1 MNLPT
6 EILRLRIFGAG
17 RTCAPALVHS
27 RVYSRVPALA
37 LALVLTLAL
46 SGCTGGPRFHSE
58 AGSAE
63 AAPPTELI
71 TEQLIAAEQQAA
83 AARGNQDLSKL
94 LVAHPPPYTIGRGDI
109 LSIVVWD
116 HPELAAGGMT
126 AATASSDA
134 AVAVAGAT
142 ANAQQ
147 PGFVVDHQGRIQFPF
162 AGLLPVEGLTEDG
175 ARALLTQKIAKY
187 IANPNI
193 TLRVQAYRSK
203 RVYIDGEVKSPGLQ
217 AINDIPMTLVEAL
230 NRAGGLLPS
239 ADQSRIALERG
250 DARYSINLRELVQKG
265 INPGNVML
273 APGDVVRVHS
283 RDESKVFV
291 SGEVVTPR
299 ALTMHNGR
307 LTLNEALGETGG
319 VSPLS
324 GDARQIYVVR
334 KTPERTRVFQ
344 LDARVTGSLAMAES
358 FELRPKDVVYVA
370 ASPLA
375 NWNRHLSL
383 LFPGAL
389 TNAVGVSTRP

>member
-1 MNLPT
+1 MDFPK
-6 EILRLRIFGAG
+6 EISYLRLVVVA
-17 RTCAPALVHS
+17 S
-27 RVYSRVPALA
+27 ALA
-37 LALVLTLAL
+37 LA
-46 SGCTGGPRFHSE
+46 GCATGPQFRSSDG
-58 AGSAE
+58 
-63 AAPPTELI
+63 AAAADPPPPTEMI
-71 TEQLIAAEQQAA
+71 TEQLIAAEKQANA
-83 AARGNQDLSKL
+83 ERGDQDLSQL
-94 LVAHPPPYTIGRGDI
+94 LVPHPPPYTIGRGDI

-126 AATASSDA
+126 AAAASSDA
-134 AVAVAGAT
+134 VVAVAGAT
-142 ANAQQ
+142 ANIAQ
-147 PGFVVDHQGRIQFPF
+147 PGFAVDHQGRIQFPF
-162 AGLLPVEGLTEDG
+162 AGLLPVEGLTEEQ
-175 ARALLTQKIAKY
+175 ARALLTQKLAKY

-319 VSPLS
+319 ISPLS

-344 LDARVTGSLAMAES
+344 LDARLTGSLAMAES

-389 TNAVGVSTRP
+389 TSAVGVTTRP

>member
-1 MNLPT
+1 MNSFSAMALSR
-6 EILRLRIFGAG
+6 RLTAI
-17 RTCAPALVHS
+17 
-27 RVYSRVPALA
+27 LA
-37 LALVLTLAL
+37 LALT
-46 SGCTGGPRFHSE
+46 GCATGIQFQGNER
-58 AGSAE
+58 AGGGSD
-63 AAPPTELI
+63 AAPPTEMI
-71 TEQLIAAEQQAA
+71 TEELIAAEKQLHAVQS
-83 AARGNQDLSKL
+83 RQDLSAL
-94 LVAHPPPYTIGRGDI
+94 IVPNPPPYTIGRGDI

-126 AATASSDA
+126 AAA
-134 AVAVAGAT
+134 AAADNGAPT
-142 ANAQQ
+142 GNAAPP

-162 AGLLPVEGLTEDG
+162 AGLLPVEGLTEEQ
-175 ARALLTQKIAKY
+175 ARALLTQKLAKY
-187 IANPNI
+187 IANPNV
-193 TLRVQAYRSK
+193 TLRVQSYRSK
-203 RVYIDGEVKSPGLQ
+203 RVYVDGEVKAPGLQ
-217 AINDIPMTLVEAL
+217 AINDIPMTLLEAL
-230 NRAGGLLPS
+230 NRAGGLLPT

-250 DARYSINLRELVQKG
+250 DTRYSINLRELVQKG
-265 INPGNVML
+265 INPGSVML

-291 SGEVVTPR
+291 SGEVVSPK

-344 LDARVTGSLAMAES
+344 LDARTSGALAMAEA

-389 TNAVGVSTRP
+389 TSAVGVTTRP

>member
-1 MNLPT
+1 MNFPT
-6 EILRLRIFGAG
+6 EIFRWRFLAAANIVLLAG
-17 RTCAPALVHS
+17 CA
-27 RVYSRVPALA
+27 
-37 LALVLTLAL
+37 
-46 SGCTGGPRFHSE
+46 TGLQFRSHDSK
-58 AGSAE
+58 ADSAE
-63 AAPPTELI
+63 APPPTEMI
-71 TEQLIAAEQQAA
+71 TERLIAAEKEASAQQ
-83 AARGNQDLSKL
+83 GEQDLSRL
-94 LVAHPPPYTIGRGDI
+94 MVSNPAPYTIGSGDV

-116 HPELAAGGMT
+116 HPELAGGGMT
-126 AATASSDA
+126 AALAAADTNGTNSS
-134 AVAVAGAT
+134 AVANT
-142 ANAQQ
+142 AQ

-162 AGLLPVEGLTEDG
+162 AGLLPVQGLTEEA
-175 ARALLTQKIAKY
+175 ARALLTSKLARY
-187 IANPNI
+187 IASPNI
-193 TLRVQAYRSK
+193 TLRVQSYRSK
-203 RVYIDGEVKSPGLQ
+203 RVYIDGEVKQPGLQ
-217 AINDIPMTLVEAL
+217 PINDIPMTLLEAL
-230 NRAGGLLPS
+230 NRAGGLLPT

-250 DARYSINLRELVQKG
+250 EARYRINLRDLVRKD
-265 INPGNVML
+265 INPGTIML

-299 ALTMHNGR
+299 ALTMHDGR

-319 VSPLS
+319 ISPLS

-344 LDARVTGSLAMAES
+344 LDARLTGSLAMAES

-389 TNAVGVSTRP
+389 TSAVGVTNRP

>member
-1 MNLPT
+1 MNFPT
-6 EILRLRIFGAG
+6 EIFRWRFLAAASVLLLAG
-17 RTCAPALVHS
+17 CA
-27 RVYSRVPALA
+27 
-37 LALVLTLAL
+37 
-46 SGCTGGPRFHSE
+46 TGLQFHAKDSK
-58 AGSAE
+58 GSVE
-63 AAPPTELI
+63 PPPPTEMI
-71 TEQLIAAEQQAA
+71 TEQLIAAEKEAGAQH
-83 AARGNQDLSKL
+83 GEQDLSRL
-94 LVAHPPPYTIGRGDI
+94 MVSNPAPYAIGRGDV

-116 HPELAAGGMT
+116 HPELAGGGMT
-126 AATASSDA
+126 AAVAAADANGTNSS
-134 AVAVAGAT
+134 AVANT
-142 ANAQQ
+142 AQ

-162 AGLLPVEGLTEDG
+162 AGLLPVEGLTEEA
-175 ARALLTQKIAKY
+175 ARALLTNRLARY

-193 TLRVQAYRSK
+193 TLRVQSYRSK
-203 RVYIDGEVKSPGLQ
+203 RVYIDGEVKQPGLQ

-230 NRAGGLLPS
+230 NRAGGLLPT

-250 DARYSINLRELVQKG
+250 EARYRINLRDLVQKD
-265 INPGNVML
+265 INPGNIML

-291 SGEVVTPR
+291 SGEVVTPK

-319 VSPLS
+319 ISPLS

-344 LDARVTGSLAMAES
+344 LDARLTGSLAMAES
-358 FELRPKDVVYVA
+358 FELRPKDVIYVA

-375 NWNRHLSL
+375 NWNRQISL

-389 TNAVGVSTRP
+389 TSAVGVTNRP

>member
-1 MNLPT
+1 MNFPT
-6 EILRLRIFGAG
+6 EILRWR
-17 RTCAPALVHS
+17 LVA
-27 RVYSRVPALA
+27 VATAFVLA
-37 LALVLTLAL
+37 
-46 SGCTGGPRFHSE
+46 GCTTGLQFHAQDSK
-58 AGSAE
+58 GNAE
-63 AAPPTELI
+63 PAPPTEMI
-71 TEQLIAAEQQAA
+71 TEELIAAEKRSSAQQ
-83 AARGNQDLSKL
+83 GEQNLSRL
-94 LVAHPPPYTIGRGDI
+94 MVPHPPPYTIGRGDV
-109 LSIVVWD
+109 LAIVVWD
-116 HPELAAGGMT
+116 HPELAGGGVT
-126 AATASSDA
+126 AATAAADA
-134 AVAVAGAT
+134 AGTGANSNS
-142 ANAQQ
+142 NAPQ

-162 AGLLPVEGLTEDG
+162 AGLLPVEGLTEDA
-175 ARALLTQKIAKY
+175 ARALLTQKLARY

-203 RVYIDGEVKSPGLQ
+203 RVYIDGEVKQPGLQ

-230 NRAGGLLPS
+230 NRAGGLLPT

-250 DARYSINLRELVQKG
+250 DARYSINLRDLVQKG
-265 INPGNVML
+265 INPGNIML

-291 SGEVVTPR
+291 SGEVVQPK

-319 VSPLS
+319 ISPLS

-344 LDARVTGSLAMAES
+344 LDARLTGSLAMAES

-389 TNAVGVSTRP
+389 TSAVSVTNRP

>member
-1 MNLPT
+1 M
-6 EILRLRIFGAG
+6 
-17 RTCAPALVHS
+17 
-27 RVYSRVPALA
+27 
-37 LALVLTLAL
+37 
-46 SGCTGGPRFHSE
+46 
-58 AGSAE
+58 
-63 AAPPTELI
+63 I
-71 TEQLIAAEQQAA
+71 TEQLIAAEKQANLQQVD
-83 AARGNQDLSKL
+83 QDLSQL
-94 LVAHPPPYTIGRGDI
+94 LLPHQSRYTIGRGDI

-126 AATASSDA
+126 AATAAADVTASSA
-134 AVAVAGAT
+134 
-142 ANAQQ
+142 ANANTSQ

-162 AGLLPVEGLTEDG
+162 AGLLPVEGLTEDE
-175 ARALLTQKIAKY
+175 ARAHLTQKLAKY

-193 TLRVQAYRSK
+193 TLRVQSYRSK
-203 RVYIDGEVKSPGLQ
+203 RVYIDGEVRSPGLQ

-230 NRAGGLLPS
+230 NRAGGLLPT

-250 DARYSINLRELVQKG
+250 DARYRINLRELVQKG
-265 INPGNVML
+265 INPGNIML
-273 APGDVVRVHS
+273 AHGDVVRVHS

-299 ALTMHNGR
+299 ALPMHDGR

-319 VSPLS
+319 ISPLS

-344 LDARVTGSLAMAES
+344 LDARLTGSIAMAES
-358 FELRPKDVVYVA
+358 FDLRPKDVVYVA

-389 TNAVGVSTRP
+389 TSAVGVTNRP

>member
-1 MNLPT
+1 MNFPT
-6 EILRLRIFGAG
+6 EILRWRLVAVATAFLLTG
-17 RTCAPALVHS
+17 CA
-27 RVYSRVPALA
+27 
-37 LALVLTLAL
+37 
-46 SGCTGGPRFHSE
+46 TGLQFRAQDSKGN
-58 AGSAE
+58 AE
-63 AAPPTELI
+63 SAPPTEMI
-71 TEQLIAAEQQAA
+71 TDELIAAEKRASAQQ
-83 AARGNQDLSKL
+83 GEQNLSRL
-94 LVAHPPPYTIGRGDI
+94 MVPHPPPYTIGRGDI
-109 LSIVVWD
+109 LAIVVWD
-116 HPELAAGGMT
+116 HPELAGGGVT
-126 AATASSDA
+126 AATAAADA
-134 AVAVAGAT
+134 SGTRAAGNT
-142 ANAQQ
+142 NAPQ

-162 AGLLPVEGLTEDG
+162 AGLLPVEGLTEEA
-175 ARALLTQKIAKY
+175 ARALLTQKLARY

-203 RVYIDGEVKSPGLQ
+203 RVYIDGEIKQPGLQ

-230 NRAGGLLPS
+230 NRAGGLLAS
-239 ADQSRIALERG
+239 ADQSRIAIERG
-250 DARYSINLRELVQKG
+250 DVRYSINLRDLVQKG
-265 INPGNVML
+265 INPGNIML

-319 VSPLS
+319 ISPLS

-344 LDARVTGSLAMAES
+344 LDARLTGSLAMAES

-389 TNAVGVSTRP
+389 TSAVGVTNRP

>member
-1 MNLPT
+1 MQF
-6 EILRLRIFGAG
+6 R
-17 RTCAPALVHS
+17 S
-27 RVYSRVPALA
+27 QDS
-37 LALVLTLAL
+37 
-46 SGCTGGPRFHSE
+46 SGT
-58 AGSAE
+58 AE
-63 AAPPTELI
+63 PPPPTEMI
-71 TEQLIAAEQQAA
+71 TERLIAAEKQAVAQQ
-83 AARGNQDLSKL
+83 GEQDLSKL
-94 LVAHPPPYTIGRGDI
+94 FVSDPPPYAIGRGDV

-116 HPELAAGGMT
+116 HPELAGGGMT
-126 AATASSDA
+126 AAAAAADA
-134 AVAVAGAT
+134 GG
-142 ANAQQ
+142 ANAAAAANAPQ

-162 AGLLPVEGLTEDG
+162 AGLLPVEGLTEEG
-175 ARALLTQKIAKY
+175 ARALLAQKLARY
-187 IANPNI
+187 IQNPNI
-193 TLRVQAYRSK
+193 TLRVMSYRSK
-203 RVYIDGEVKSPGLQ
+203 RVYIDGEVKQPGLQ

-230 NRAGGLLPS
+230 NRAGGILPT

-250 DARYSINLRELVQKG
+250 DTRYSINLRDLVQKG
-265 INPGNVML
+265 INPGNIML

-319 VSPLS
+319 ISPLS

-344 LDARVTGSLAMAES
+344 LDARLTGSLAMAEA

-389 TNAVGVSTRP
+389 TSAVGVTNRP

>member
-1 MNLPT
+1 MNFPK
-6 EILRLRIFGAG
+6 EISYLRQIVVA
-17 RTCAPALVHS
+17 S
-27 RVYSRVPALA
+27 ALA
-37 LALVLTLAL
+37 LAGCATGPQFR
-46 SGCTGGPRFHSE
+46 SGDG
-58 AGSAE
+58 
-63 AAPPTELI
+63 AAAADPPPQTEMI
-71 TEQLIAAEQQAA
+71 TEQLIAAEKQANA
-83 AARGNQDLSKL
+83 ERGDQDLSQL
-94 LVAHPPPYTIGRGDI
+94 LVPHPPPYTIGRGDI

-126 AATASSDA
+126 AAAASSDA
-134 AVAVAGAT
+134 AVAVSGST
-142 ANAQQ
+142 ANIAQ
-147 PGFVVDHQGRIQFPF
+147 PGFAVDHQGRIQFPF
-162 AGLLPVEGLTEDG
+162 AGLLPVEGLTEEQ
-175 ARALLTQKIAKY
+175 ARALLTQKLAKY

-319 VSPLS
+319 ISPLS

-344 LDARVTGSLAMAES
+344 LDARLTGSLAMAES
-358 FELRPKDVVYVA
+358 FELHPKDVVYVA

-389 TNAVGVSTRP
+389 TSAVGVTTRP